1 MSRLAGTMVVR
12 WRAPG
17 PAAAS
22 MNASISS
29 LILFSSTSRGR

>member
-22 MNASISS
+22 LSASIPSW
-29 LILFSSTSRGR
+29 ILFSSISRGR

>member
-1 MSRLAGTMVVR
+1 MSRLAGTMVMR

-22 MNASISS
+22 LSASIPSW
-29 LILFSSTSRGR
+29 IVFSSISRRR

>member
-1 MSRLAGTMVVR
+1 MSGLAGMMVVR

-22 MNASISS
+22 LGASIPGW
-29 LILFSSTSRGR
+29 ILFSFIARRR